1 MTKFILWQDQIRLK
15 FTLSKGLPNP
25 TEEDVCLIWKT
36 YDSIIFFKTQLS
48 SPFCLLPLWISSYLP
63 PSKRLMRSDILL
75 DFSFETQEAE
85 AGLTSSIL
93 GAALDKALC
102 LGFGCIL
109 DKGEFCRCN
118 GFGGTVEKEWI
129 EFSISLTKQSKI
141 WCPGYKNLQ
150 HYQTSVKRSVN
161 FVLKLNQGTLIYLG
175 SVSCGNFIS
184 KIQVVLFI
192 LGHLKYGI
200 IKHRGVYIGPWHPN
214 TIRDNIAVIYLIR

>member
-1 MTKFILWQDQIRLK
+1 
-15 FTLSKGLPNP
+15 
-25 TEEDVCLIWKT
+25 
-36 YDSIIFFKTQLS
+36 
-48 SPFCLLPLWISSYLP
+48 
-63 PSKRLMRSDILL
+63 MRSDILL

-102 LGFGCIL
+102 LGAGCIL

-118 GFGGTVEKEWI
+118 GFGGTVEKELI

-141 WCPGYKNLQ
+141 WSPGYKNLQ
-150 HYQTSVKRSVN
+150 HYQTFIKRSVN
-161 FVLKLNQGTLIYLG
+161 FVLKLNQGMFIYLG
-175 SVSCGNFIS
+175 SVSCRNFIS

-200 IKHRGVYIGPWHPN
+200 IKHLGVYLGPWHSN
-214 TIRDNIAVIYLIR
+214 TIRDNIAVIYLIREKRVLNLKLIPRDILLAYKTHF